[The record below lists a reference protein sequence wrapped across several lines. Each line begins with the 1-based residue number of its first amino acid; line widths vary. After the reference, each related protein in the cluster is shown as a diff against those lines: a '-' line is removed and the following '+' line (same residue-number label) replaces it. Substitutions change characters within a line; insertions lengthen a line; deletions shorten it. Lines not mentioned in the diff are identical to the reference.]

1 MAKAVGENSIN
12 PSYARAAPDATNLKR
27 KAPANTS
34 VCEGYRGISDEPK
47 V

>member
-12 PSYARAAPDATNLKR
+12 PSYARVATDATDHKR

-34 VCEGYRGISDEPK
+34 VCEGYRRFSDEPSA
-47 V
+47 